1 MESYDI
7 KRIAPDRY
15 QYGADGVV
23 IGERSTIAEAVAEIT
38 KLQDTEKGGRTDDQ
52 GATKSI

>member
-1 MESYDI
+1 MIDFYDI

-23 IGERSTIAEAVAEIT
+23 MGEHPTIAEAVAEIE
-38 KLQDTEKGGRTDDQ
+38 KLQEMERGEKNDQ
-52 GATKSI
+52 DATASL